1 MLRPVCIIGLLAGLF
16 ALAIGVSAGPS
27 QKSFGSLVSAF
38 PKGPLSPYVIP
49 DILQK
54 LALENK
60 VHSNFKALA
69 YTDTF
74 RFGFFGDQLFYT
86 DLLTGVD
93 VIANAWASRSGA
105 TLTASGYRALICL
118 FCLPLPGCM
127 PKSTANQA
135 KISRIRERLLVGAYG
150 SVKKREELVGRLTQR
165 FFQLGSL
172 EEINL
177 QSVDVEEYMNIK
189 DILK

>member
-1 MLRPVCIIGLLAGLF
+1 MLRPAYIIGLLG
-16 ALAIGVSAGPS
+16 LAIGVSAGPS
-27 QKSFGSLVSAF
+27 QTSFDSLVSSF
-38 PKGPLSPYVIP
+38 QKRPLSPYVIP

-60 VHSNFKALA
+60 VSAKFSAVAYANAFK
-69 YTDTF
+69 Y
-74 RFGFFGDQLFYT
+74 GFFSDQLFYT

-105 TLTASGYRALICL
+105 TLKTSGYQALICF
-118 FCLPLPGCM
+118 FCFPLPGCR
-127 PKSTANQA
+127 PKSTANQV
-135 KISRIRERLLVGAYG
+135 KILRTREPLLVGSYG
-150 SVKKREELVGRLTQR
+150 SAVKREDIVARLTPR
-165 FFQLGSL
+165 FLQSGSL
-172 EEINL
+172 EEIDL